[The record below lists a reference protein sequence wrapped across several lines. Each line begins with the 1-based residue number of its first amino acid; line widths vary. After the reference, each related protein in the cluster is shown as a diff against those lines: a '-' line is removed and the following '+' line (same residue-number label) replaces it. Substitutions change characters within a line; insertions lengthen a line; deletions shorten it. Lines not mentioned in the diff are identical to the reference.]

1 MSKNCLTH
9 VILLSRL
16 NSLMNMVNGGWKMR
30 FVTFEKANE
39 QRIGV
44 LLADNQ
50 VLDLHQAQEK
60 MENQVTLPD
69 TLISFIELGES
80 AVNKTQ
86 EILDWVTKGN
96 EQSAIFEIGKDV
108 NLLAPIPRPTKNIFC
123 IGKNYAAHAKE
134 MGAEELPKYPMVFSK
149 APTTVTGPFAS
160 VYSHKQITD
169 SLDYEGELALIIGK
183 KGTRISKEEAF
194 DYVFGYTIINDIT
207 ARNLQNNH
215 KQFLLGKSLDTGCP
229 MGPAIVHASLV
240 ANPHHL
246 QVKTTV
252 NGELRQNGNTEEFI
266 FDIPTMIASISQGLT
281 LEPGDIIATGTPS
294 GVGSGFNPPKFLK
307 AGDVVE
313 IEIEGIGAIKNTIV
327 E

>member
-1 MSKNCLTH
+1 MFNSCYIVIKEKNYF
-9 VILLSRL
+9 I
-16 NSLMNMVNGGWKMR
+16 SLKWGMKMR
-30 FVTFEKANE
+30 FVTFEMGNE
-39 QRIGV
+39 QRIG
-44 LLADNQ
+44 LLLEDNQ
-50 VLDLHQAQEK
+50 VLDLQKAQEL
-60 MENQVTLPD
+60 MENQITLPN
-69 TLISFIELGES
+69 TMIGLIQLGES
-80 AVNKTQ
+80 AINKSK
-86 EILDWVTKGN
+86 EILEWIQIGN
-96 EQSAIFEIGKDV
+96 GEGAIYSLDQDV
-108 NLLAPIPRPTKNIFC
+108 HLLAPIPRPTKNIFC
-123 IGKNYAAHAKE
+123 LGKNYAAHAKE

-149 APTTVTGPFAS
+149 APTTVTGPYAN
-160 VYSHKQITD
+160 VLSHKEITD
-169 SLDYEGELALIIGK
+169 SLDYEGEMAVIIGK

-229 MGPAIVHASLV
+229 MGPAIVHASV
-240 ANPHHL
+240 IENAHHL

-252 NGELRQNGNTEEFI
+252 NGELRQNGNTDEFI

-307 AGDVVE
+307 VGDVVE
-313 IEIEGIGAIKNTIV
+313 VEIEGLGVIKNTIV

>member
-1 MSKNCLTH
+1 
-9 VILLSRL
+9 
-16 NSLMNMVNGGWKMR
+16 MNMVNGGWKMR

-44 LLADNQ
+44 LLEDNK
-50 VLDLHQAQEK
+50 VLDLHQAQK
-60 MENQVTLPD
+60 QMENQVTLPD
-69 TLISFIELGES
+69 TMISFIELGES

-86 EILDWVTKGN
+86 EILEWVTKDN
-96 EQSAIFEIGKDV
+96 AKTAIYEIGKDV
-108 NLLAPIPRPTKNIFC
+108 NLLAPIPRPSKNIFC
-123 IGKNYAAHAKE
+123 LGKNYAAHAKE
-134 MGAEELPKYPMVFSK
+134 MGAAELPKYPMVFSK
-149 APTTVTGPFAS
+149 APTSVTGPFAS
-160 VYSHKQITD
+160 VLSHKQITD

-240 ANPHHL
+240 ANPHHI

-266 FDIPTMIASISQGLT
+266 FDIPTMINSISQGLT